1 MGALRSSHLAV
12 ALASAVALG
21 VGVASCAT
29 DPVHQAQV
37 DALGG
42 EVQGVSQ
49 GEYHRA
55 GQPCTVCHGPEGPA
69 STQFTIAGTIF
80 HGPVK
85 TTAPFTAIGVD
96 NAQVTLVDSL
106 NSSFTAFTDC
116 VGNFYVTSAQWTPAF
131 PVLVEVTSGGVTQHM
146 QGQISRETSCA
157 NCHTDPPYYN
167 SPGHI
172 YVAQTDDGY
181 SPPACPVNP
190 VQTESVP
197 Q

>member
-1 MGALRSSHLAV
+1 MRAAHSFSLAV
-12 ALASAVALG
+12 AVVLGGAL
-21 VGVASCAT
+21 ASCAT
-29 DPVHQAQV
+29 DPVHQAEV

-42 EVQGVSQ
+42 EVQGVPQ

-69 STQFTIAGTIF
+69 STQFTMAGTIF

-96 NAQVTLVDSL
+96 NAQVTMVDSL

-116 VGNFYVTSAQWTPAF
+116 VGNFYVTSAQWNPAF
-131 PVLVEVTSGGVTQHM
+131 PVLVEVTAGGVTQKM
-146 QGQISRETSCA
+146 QGHIGRETSCA
-157 NCHTDPPYYN
+157 NCHSDPPYYD

-172 YVAQTDDGY
+172 YLAQSDDGY
-181 SPPACPVNP
+181 TPPACPVNP
-190 VQTESVP
+190 VQTEAEP
-197 Q
+197 